1 MIRHTFPSHHKKETT
16 RIWLECNSSR
26 DGNFVLCSL
35 FVIIWWYLPYQHDIT
50 NFSINIATSNTIVI
64 ISQLTQN
71 IFIPLRNQSP
81 LYTQSH
87 TLYHLRHTIISSHK
101 HSHHT
106 HIHHYILPKQFHPT
120 TVKISTKYSI
130 WYTNAPA
137 NHPSLLDEIIND
149 SNTLWIAS

>member
-1 MIRHTFPSHHKKETT
+1 MFPLRHHLMVFTIRTRHHQFLHKH
-16 RIWLECNSSR
+16 C
-26 DGNFVLCSL
+26 
-35 FVIIWWYLPYQHDIT
+35 YQHH
-50 NFSINIATSNTIVI
+50 NRKH
-64 ISQLTQN
+64 LTTDTKYD
-71 IFIPLRNQSP
+71 IPLWNQSP

-149 SNTLWIAS
+149 NNTLWIAS